1 METSILI
8 AHTDTCVRRTLR
20 DLLEDEGYI
29 VLEAASPESALA
41 LLRESEGGMVVLFD
55 VSLFDNT
62 MTGADSVAILGAATH
77 DKRLADKHAF
87 VVITPTPEQVEVVF
101 GRVLGRIQAPIV
113 AEPVDPEDLCLV
125 VARAERHLLVAV

>member
-1 METSILI
+1 METSVLI
-8 AHTDTCVRRTLR
+8 MHTDTCVRRTLR

-77 DKRLADKHAF
+77 DKRL
-87 VVITPTPEQVEVVF
+87 
-101 GRVLGRIQAPIV
+101 GRQACFCGHHPYS
-113 AEPVDPEDLCLV
+113 
-125 VARAERHLLVAV
+125 